1 MNDWCPLTGPI
12 PAAWPVELRE
22 IIIEA
27 RRILGAKATRGLKI
41 EPERVAEL
49 RNWFAAAPAWLDCL
63 LDARDAADEAGAVC
77 PDLAWDQSAPEAPD
91 EARSIACL
99 LAIHAARQAALSTD
113 RRAALAFLRAARDTL
128 SEAHAMSAL
137 AAAHGSSKGARKAAA
152 ARASS
157 EAVEDLQRE
166 TQAKHAIVLEEA
178 RALLA
183 ARPRPLRGLA
193 TDLQEPLKKR
203 GVSYT
208 NQMINII
215 LKKL

>member
-12 PAAWPVELRE
+12 PAAWPVELRD

-49 RNWFAAAPAWLDCL
+49 RAWFAAAPAWLDCL
-63 LDARDAADEAGAVC
+63 LDARDAADDAGAVC
-77 PDLAWDQSAPEAPD
+77 PDLAWDQSAPKAPD

-137 AAAHGSSKGARKAAA
+137 AAIEGART
-152 ARASS
+152 ASADRHR
-157 EAVEDLQRE
+157 EAPE
-166 TQAKHAIVLEEA
+166 THAIVRAEA
-178 RALLA
+178 RAFLEA
-183 ARPRPLRGLA
+183 HPRPRHGLA
-193 TDLQEPLKKR
+193 GILAP
-203 GVSYT
+203 
-208 NQMINII
+208 I
-215 LKKL
+215 LKRKYGMTYSKRQINRILADL